1 MKRLI
6 SVISILTIVVSL
18 FSWQL
23 DRQAQFPVNLYSID
37 RAGNNV
43 VIGGGSGGVG
53 ISTDNGETFSFVM
66 TPTFNAATG
75 VYNDAN
81 DVSFAD
87 ENHVAIASEDGMIL
101 LSSDG
106 GQNWTQAPGV
116 DALFGTDDAEG
127 IVYHSDGKI
136 WVSGANGK
144 IAYSEDHGQT
154 WVLQNTPGTDSLYK
168 MSMNSSGTGFVAC
181 NNGSPDQA
189 KLYKTTD
196 FGQNWEL
203 LALGTPNELTNFAVE
218 QYGNLVVVVG
228 DDGSISYSNDNGG
241 NWTHHTNLSDVR
253 LTGVTMN
260 GAEGY
265 AVGWNGVVVKTSDSW
280 VNVEVLDNDWN
291 YYSQDVVYDASGN
304 PMLAGWYGTV
314 AKSTDGMTWVEKT
327 VSSVDNYSISLIDE
341 DNWYLI
347 GDKGTIFK
355 TTNAGS
361 TYDKIYVEP
370 YNDNAINTLYAS
382 HFFNENE
389 GVVTGKTSGVV
400 YRTSNGGDSWTG
412 HQVPGISSTKSLYTF
427 EFINDQIGWTFGYAS
442 VAAKTTNAG
451 ADWTTLSLTGITGND
466 NIYCAHAFDENNI
479 LLGAKN
485 GVIYRTSNGLDYTSI
500 TLGSGDIKDI
510 YFQDADHGIAVN
522 DDGDIYYTANG
533 GMTAGDWTLA
543 SESADDD
550 LQTIY
555 EASNGTLLVGGYSA
569 DASNLGTTWAMMQ
582 STDNGATWTEV
593 NLPETQFN
601 PVRIMD
607 IAGWDNNIIAVGKNQ
622 LVYSGT
628 VDGDTPPPPDY
639 AVDLFFSEYIEGSSN
654 NKAIEIFNGTGEA
667 VDLTPYVVK
676 SASNGGEW
684 NNELNLEGSLADGDV
699 FVIANSAADATIL
712 NVSDATSTVT
722 YFNGNDAVGL
732 FLNDVLIDAIG
743 VYQEDP
749 GTGWTVAGVTD
760 ATKDHTLVRKAD
772 VAEGSSDWSVS
783 AGTNAADSQW
793 LVYNS
798 NDFSFVGYHQFA
810 GGAGEMVAMPTFD
823 PAPGTYDDP
832 VNVSLASETANAT
845 IYYTLDGSDPTDA
858 STMYTGPISVNESTT
873 IKAIAY
879 ADGLDESFVA
889 TGAYTILTVQNVA
902 TIAELRAG
910 STDGS
915 IYNVTSEVFVTYT
928 QSFRNQIYV
937 QDATAGILI
946 DDNNDIIAT
955 QVATG
960 DGITG
965 LQGTMTVYGG
975 MLQFTP
981 VQDITSVSS
990 TGNVIAPVTVT
1001 IPQLVSDF
1009 DSYEARLVQ
1018 LEDVQFTETS
1028 SFANGSVY
1036 GITDGTNNY
1045 NFRTSFYDEDYI
1057 GTELPAGQG
1066 SIVALPNSRTDGEY
1080 ISSRFLSDFNFGPI
1094 TNPAPENLTYEVNE
1108 DAVSLTW
1115 QAPTDATNLTAY
1127 KLYKDDAFL
1136 VELAANILTYTDE
1149 DLADG
1154 DYAYYVTAIYG
1165 AEESLPSNT
1174 VMVHI
1179 GQING
1184 DAEDLFISEYIE
1196 GSSNNKAIE
1205 IFNGTGIAVDLTPY
1219 VVKSASNGGEW
1230 NNELNLEGNLA
1241 NGDVFVIANSGSDAS
1256 ILNASD
1262 ATSAV
1267 TYFNGN
1273 DAIGL
1278 FLNDVLIDAIGVYQV
1293 DPGTAWDVAG
1303 VTEATL
1309 NHTLIRK
1316 PTVVVG
1322 NTDWTLSAGT
1332 NADDSEW
1339 IVYDIDEVS
1348 FIGGHEFTG
1357 GNPGNNVATP
1367 VFDPA
1372 SGTYDAAISVTM
1384 TSETPNATIYYTL
1397 DGTEPTMTS
1406 TEYTGAFDISE
1417 TTTVKARAYADG
1429 MDPSYIATANYTIIT
1444 IVDVANVADLR
1455 AGATDGTIYHLTSE
1469 VIVTFVQS
1477 FRNQKYIQD
1486 NTAGILIDDYND
1498 VLATDYNVG
1507 DGVTGLSGSLSE
1519 FGNMLQFVPTE
1530 VGPAASSTGN
1540 IANPL
1545 EVTISDLMTDFD
1557 TYESRLIKL
1566 NNVMFSEAGAFANGQ
1581 SYAITDGTDTFNFR
1595 ATFYDVDYIGSDLP
1609 IETGH
1614 IVAIPNARSDGNY
1627 ISARNNADL
1636 MFDGVNPPENL
1647 TAEVVEDGVQLNWDT
1662 VVANLLRKVYTDQDG
1677 QTLTADPIVRSIE
1690 LRNPDS
1696 WKVYREDVMIADVDE
1711 IQYLDPLTTNGTY
1724 TYYVTAMYGQVE
1736 SAPSNTAT
1744 VTIGDPV
1751 NVIIEDDFETYPDF
1765 ALEAGPWTLVDGD
1778 LSQTYGFQGVSFEN
1792 SGDPMAYIVFN
1803 PASTTPPLDEE
1814 ANAAYTGTK
1823 YMACFASVTAPN
1835 DDWMITPEFTVS
1847 DQASAYFTAKSVTDD
1862 YGLERFNVLVSTGS
1876 TNIDDFTVI
1885 SGDNY
1890 IQAPISW
1897 NNYEFNLNDYANQT
1911 IRLAIQCVSNDAFI
1925 FMVDNFRVTNTNG
1938 TDNSND
1944 VNFVVT
1950 ELLGNY
1956 PNPFNPE
1963 TSISYNL
1970 RKAGQVTL
1978 DIFNLKGQKVRSL
1991 VNEHQEKGQHKVVW
2005 NGKDQNNSNVASGV
2019 YFYKMSSGSYSS
2031 TKKMILMK

>member
-53 ISTDNGETFSFVM
+53 LSTDNGESFTFVM

-87 ENHVAIASEDGMIL
+87 ENHVAIASEDGMVL
-101 LSSDG
+101 FSSDG
-106 GQNWTQAPGV
+106 GQNWDQAPGV
-116 DALFGTDDAEG
+116 EALFGTDDAEG
-127 IVYHSDGKI
+127 IVYHPDGKV

-144 IAYSEDHGQT
+144 IAYSEDYGQT
-154 WVLQNTPGTDSLYK
+154 WVLQTTPGTDTLYK

-196 FGQNWEL
+196 FGQNWEIL
-203 LALGTPNELTNFAVE
+203 PLGTPNELTNFAVE

-228 DDGSISYSNDNGG
+228 DDGSISYSNDNGV
-241 NWTHHTNLSDVR
+241 NWTHHTDLSDSR

-260 GAEGY
+260 GSEGY
-265 AVGWNGVVVKTSDSW
+265 AVGWNGVVVKTTDSW
-280 VNVEVLDNDWN
+280 VNVQVVDNDWN
-291 YYSQDVVYDASGN
+291 YYSQDIVYDANGN
-304 PMLAGWYGTV
+304 AMLAGWYGTV
-314 AKSTDGMTWVEKT
+314 AKSADGATWIEKT

-341 DNWYLI
+341 NNWYLI

-361 TYDKIYVEP
+361 TYDKVYIEP
-370 YNDNAINTLYAS
+370 YNDNAINTLYTS
-382 HFFNENE
+382 HFFNVDE
-389 GVVTGKTSGVV
+389 GIVTGKTSGVI
-400 YRTSNGGDSWTG
+400 YRTTNGGDSWTG

-427 EFINDQIGWTFGYAS
+427 EFLDDQIGWAFGYQS
-442 VAAKTTNAG
+442 VAAKTTNG
-451 ADWTTLSLTGITGND
+451 GQEWNTLTLTGITGND
-466 NIYCAHAFDENNI
+466 NIYSAHAFDENNI
-479 LLGAKN
+479 VLGAKN
-485 GVIYRTSNGLDYTSI
+485 GVIYRTSNGNDFTSI
-500 TLGSGDIKDI
+500 TLGSGDINDI
-510 YFQDADHGIAVN
+510 YFQDADHGLAIN
-522 DDGDIYYTANG
+522 DDGDIYYTSNG
-533 GMTAGDWTLA
+533 GLSASDWTLA
-543 SESADDD
+543 VESAGDD
-550 LQTIY
+550 LNSIY
-555 EASNGTLLVGGYSA
+555 EADNGTLVVGGYSA
-569 DASNLGTTWAMMQ
+569 DASNLGTTWALMQ
-582 STDNGATWTEV
+582 STDNGATWTEID
-593 NLPETQFN
+593 LPETQFN
-601 PVRIMD
+601 PVRVMD
-607 IAGWDNNIIAVGKNQ
+607 ITGWNNNVIAVGKNQ
-622 LVYSGT
+622 IVYSGS
-628 VDGDTPPPPDY
+628 VDGDTPPPPEF
-639 AVDLFFSEYIEGSSN
+639 AEDLFFSEYIEGSSN
-654 NKAIEIFNGTGEA
+654 NKALEIFNGTGEA

-712 NVSDATSTVT
+712 NIADATSTVT

-743 VYQEDP
+743 EYQSDP
-749 GTGWTVAGVTD
+749 GTAWDVAGVTN
-760 ATKDHTLVRKAD
+760 ATQDKTLVRKAD
-772 VAEGSSDWSVS
+772 VAEGTSDWSAS

-798 NDFSFVGYHQFA
+798 DDFSFIGYHQFA
-810 GGAGEMVAMPTFD
+810 GGGGEMVAMPTFD

-832 VNVSLASETANAT
+832 VNVTLTSETPNAS
-845 IYYTLDGSDPTDA
+845 IYYTIDGSDPTDS
-858 STMYTGPISVNESTT
+858 STMYTGPISINESTT
-873 IKAIAY
+873 LKAIAY
-879 ADGLDESFVA
+879 ADELDPSFVA
-889 TGAYTILTVQNVA
+889 TGNYTILTVQNVA

-910 STDGS
+910 NTDGT
-915 IYNVTSEVFVTYT
+915 IYNVTSEIFVAYA

-955 QVATG
+955 QVNPG

-965 LQGTMTVYGG
+965 LQGTLGVYGG

-981 VQDITSVSS
+981 VQDIASVAS
-990 TGNVIAPVTVT
+990 TGNVLAPVTVT
-1001 IPQLVSDF
+1001 IPQLTSSF
-1009 DSYEARLVQ
+1009 DTYEARLVI
-1018 LEDVQFTETS
+1018 LENVHFTDTGDFS
-1028 SFANGSVY
+1028 NGSVY
-1036 GITDGTNNY
+1036 EISDGTNTY
-1045 NFRTSFYDEDYI
+1045 NFRTSFYGEDYI
-1057 GTELPAGQG
+1057 GTALPAGQG

-1127 KLYKDDAFL
+1127 KVYKDDALL

-1154 DYAYYVTAIYG
+1154 DYTYYVTALYG
-1165 AEESLPSNT
+1165 TEESLASNT

-1179 GQING
+1179 GEVNG
-1184 DAEDLFISEYIE
+1184 EAEELFFSEYLE
-1196 GSSNNKAIE
+1196 GSSNNKAVE
-1205 IFNGTGIAVDLTPY
+1205 IFNGTGLPVDLTPY

-1230 NNELNLEGNLA
+1230 NNELNLEGSLA
-1241 NGDVFVIANSGSDAS
+1241 NGDVFVIANSASDAT

-1278 FLNDVLIDAIGVYQV
+1278 FLNDVLIDAIGVYQE

-1322 NTDWTLSAGT
+1322 NTDWAASAGT

-1339 IVYDIDEVS
+1339 IVYDIDELS
-1348 FIGGHEFTG
+1348 FIGSHDFTG

-1372 SGTYDAAISVTM
+1372 SGTYDSAINVTM
-1384 TSETPNATIYYTL
+1384 SSETENATIYYTL

-1406 TEYTGAFDISE
+1406 TEYTGAIDISQ

-1444 IVDVANVADLR
+1444 IVDVASVADLR
-1455 AGATDGTIYHLTSE
+1455 AGSTDGTIYHLTSE
-1469 VIVTFVQS
+1469 VIVTFAQD

-1486 NTAGILIDDYND
+1486 DTAGILIDDNNNVLDNVYN
-1498 VLATDYNVG
+1498 TG
-1507 DGVTGLSGSLSE
+1507 DALTGLQGSLTE
-1519 FGNMLQFVPTE
+1519 YGNMLQFTPSQAGPT
-1530 VGPAASSTGN
+1530 PNSTGN
-1540 IANPL
+1540 VVNPL
-1545 EVTISDLMTDFD
+1545 LVTINDLMTDFD
-1557 TYESRLIKL
+1557 SYEARVIKL
-1566 NNVMFSEAGAFANGQ
+1566 NNVMFTDTGAFANGQ
-1581 SYAITDGTDTFNFR
+1581 NYGITDGTDNFNFR
-1595 ATFYDVDYIGSDLP
+1595 TSFYDVDYIGSDVP

-1614 IVAIPNARSDGNY
+1614 IVAIPNARNDGDY
-1627 ISARNNADL
+1627 ITARNEADL
-1636 MFDGVNPPENL
+1636 LFDGVNPPENL
-1647 TAEVVEDGVQLNWDT
+1647 TATLVEGGVMLNWDT
-1662 VVANLLRKVYTDQDG
+1662 VVAEVLSKVYTDQTG
-1677 QTLTADPIVRSIE
+1677 QIVTVNSDVRTIE

-1696 WKVYREDVMIADVDE
+1696 WKVYRNDLMIAEVED
-1711 IQYLDPLTTNGTY
+1711 IQYLDPVTEDGVY
-1724 TYYVTAMYGQVE
+1724 TYYVTAIYGEVE
-1736 SAPSNTAT
+1736 SAPSNTAS
-1744 VTIGDPV
+1744 VTIGDPGAV
-1751 NVIIEDDFETYPDF
+1751 LINDGFETYPDF
-1765 ALEAGPWTLVDGD
+1765 SLEFGAWTIIDNDMSG
-1778 LSQTYGFQGVSFEN
+1778 TYSITNTSWEN
-1792 SGDPMAYIVFN
+1792 AEAPQAYIVFN
-1803 PASTTPPLDEE
+1803 PSMTTPPLTEEAYSAYDGDKYVAAFASTTP
-1814 ANAAYTGTK
+1814 A
-1823 YMACFASVTAPN
+1823 N
-1835 DDWMITPEFTVS
+1835 DDWMITPAFTIDQEADVS
-1847 DQASAYFTAKSVTDD
+1847 FTAKSITDQ

-1876 TNIDDFTVI
+1876 TNIEDFTVI
-1885 SGDNY
+1885 SGDDY
-1890 IQAPISW
+1890 IQAPTTW
-1897 NNYEFNLNDYANQT
+1897 TDYNYNLDAYAGQT
-1911 IRLAIQCVSNDAFI
+1911 IRLAVQCVSDDAFI
-1925 FMVDNFRVTNTNG
+1925 FMLDNFKVIAPNG
-1938 TDNSND
+1938 TDNGNE

-1970 RKAGQVTL
+1970 REAGQVTL
-1978 DIFNLKGQKVRSL
+1978 DIYNLKGQKVRTL
-1991 VNEHQEKGQHKVVW
+1991 VNEHQDKGQHNVVW
-2005 NGKDQNNSNVASGV
+2005 NGKDENNSSVASGV
-2019 YFYKMSSGSYSS
+2019 YFYRMSNGSYSS